1 MKALVRKSDNT
12 VGEFLP
18 DSAVVNL
25 GADKVIVTNGDNTVT
40 FPDESNLTMSVTDG
54 LDQPE
59 DFQPHKYKVVDG
71 ELNVVDGW
79 VDLFFGEP
87 EPEPEEEGE

>member
-1 MKALVRKSDNT
+1 MKALVRTSDNT

-18 DSAVVNL
+18 DSASVNL
-25 GADKVIVTNGDNTVT
+25 EADKVVVTNGDSTVT
-40 FPDESNLTMSVTDG
+40 FPDESNSTMFVVDG

-87 EPEPEEEGE
+87 EPEEEGE

>member
-1 MKALVRKSDNT
+1 MKALVRKNDNT

-18 DSAVVNL
+18 DSASVNL
-25 GADKVIVTNGDNTVT
+25 EADKVVVTNGDNTVI
-40 FPDESNLTMSVTDG
+40 FPDENNSTMSVVDG
-54 LDQPE
+54 LEQPE

-87 EPEPEEEGE
+87 AKSEEGE

>member
-1 MKALVRKSDNT
+1 MKALVRTSDNT

-18 DSAVVNL
+18 DSASVNL
-25 GADKVIVTNGDNTVT
+25 EADKVVVTNGDNTVT
-40 FPDESNLTMSVTDG
+40 FPDESNSTMSVVDG

-59 DFQPHKYKVVDG
+59 DFQPHKYKIVDG
-71 ELNVVDGW
+71 NLSVVDGW

-87 EPEPEEEGE
+87 EPSEEGE

>member
-1 MKALVRKSDNT
+1 MKALVRKNDNT

-18 DSAVVNL
+18 DSASVNL
-25 GADKVIVTNGDNTVT
+25 EADKVVVTNGDSTVT
-40 FPDESNLTMSVTDG
+40 FPDESNSTMSVVDG

-87 EPEPEEEGE
+87 AKSEEGE